1 MSLASSLNGSL
12 GSPSPLISDE
22 MADRIFDT
30 ISSDSGS
37 QHSGGTVHALPC
49 HTEEGCDTPACQ
61 SSCSD
66 IAPPLTGS
74 SVAPPS
80 NTPST
85 ASVPMGDRGG
95 QQPTSGS
102 RRKKVLTSS
111 RRRQSKPHTI
121 VPLTSIDISVSPGGA
136 GAEEEEGGENL
147 EGLDSVLS
155 TPDSAS
161 AETRMELGQDGTG
174 SPEPDMVSPRK
185 RAVRTASAGDT
196 GGRLVSGG
204 KKRVSG
210 AYSLPLVIEEPVRE
224 GEEEVD
230 TGLMSPPRGREAQ
243 LRRSPSP
250 SLQIPPSPSHVP
262 ASNSSPR
269 SYRRT
274 RIAHTR
280 RKGSRGQWA
289 RKIYLHVHVH
299 GSSFFLG
306 KVTALGVLCCFA
318 LLFV

>member
-1 MSLASSLNGSL
+1 M
-12 GSPSPLISDE
+12 
-22 MADRIFDT
+22 R
-30 ISSDSGS
+30 
-37 QHSGGTVHALPC
+37 
-49 HTEEGCDTPACQ
+49 TPACQ

-66 IAPPLTGS
+66 IAPPLAGS
-74 SVAPPS
+74 SVAPAS
-80 NTPST
+80 NAPST
-85 ASVPMGDRGG
+85 A
-95 QQPTSGS
+95 
-102 RRKKVLTSS
+102 
-111 RRRQSKPHTI
+111 
-121 VPLTSIDISVSPGGA
+121 
-136 GAEEEEGGENL
+136 
-147 EGLDSVLS
+147 VLS
-155 TPDSAS
+155 TLDSAS

-185 RAVRTASAGDT
+185 RVVRTASAGDT
-196 GGRLVSGG
+196 GGRLASG

-210 AYSLPLVIEEPVRE
+210 AYSLPLVIEEPIRE

-269 SYRRT
+269 SHRRT

-289 RKIYLHVHVH
+289 RKICIPIHVHVHVH

-318 LLFV
+318 LFV